1 MCPSFRSQP
10 AIHVG
15 HSWPANPEAALNP
28 LLEVSE
34 PVEVMKALGAGEEA
48 LMWDGGMEGQNE
60 EGPLRGIEGYR
71 LTSRLAQWHGTS
83 PREVVMSQP

>member
-1 MCPSFRSQP
+1 MPIISKS

-34 PVEVMKALGAGEEA
+34 PVDVMKALGAGEEA
-48 LMWDGGMEGQNE
+48 LMWDGRTERRGAFT
-60 EGPLRGIEGYR
+60 LHGIEGDR
-71 LTSRLAQWHGTS
+71 LTSTVAWD
-83 PREVVMSQP
+83 

>member
-1 MCPSFRSQP
+1 MRDTCPSLRSQP

-34 PVEVMKALGAGEEA
+34 PVDVMTALGAGEEA

-60 EGPLRGIEGYR
+60 ERPLHGIEGYR
-71 LTSRLAQWHGTS
+71 LTSTVAWD
-83 PREVVMSQP
+83 